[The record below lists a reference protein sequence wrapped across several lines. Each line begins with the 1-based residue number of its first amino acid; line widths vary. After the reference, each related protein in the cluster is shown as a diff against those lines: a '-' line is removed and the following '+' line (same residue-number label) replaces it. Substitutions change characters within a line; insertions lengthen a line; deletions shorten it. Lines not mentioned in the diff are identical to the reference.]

1 MKNACRFV
9 LFVLMVA
16 WGAFAWPQNLEQRV
30 TFSSPAK
37 RLEVLAAEL
46 TQQTGVPIRVDRE
59 VANEVVVVQ
68 VRDVPLSELLL
79 RIASVTAS
87 EAARDAQGNP
97 QLRLSREVAR
107 RQQREELVRRIVG
120 IRASQRQWE
129 EELAQT
135 AGFQVTREFT
145 PGQNLMR
152 PAGRQYWAD
161 AFSPLGRAM
170 MRLTLLVRPEV
181 LAGLQDSDRVVFSTH
196 PNRMQQALGP
206 QAASVIADFVRERQA
221 ELRREAEVE
230 RSPEEQREIEMAR
243 RLGVRR
249 EPNPMTEPVAEALLI
264 ATAGVGVR
272 TTGHESIQ
280 IEMRLYDAAG
290 NVMIAGLTRFLY
302 PPVPMGVAVLRPPG
316 QPVPDPVSSR
326 AIQLSPLAAEM
337 HRYHRRVRGQPAP
350 QLSPALIEALSPAL
364 IEAFRRPDLV
374 EPHALVTSE
383 ATMAVA
389 AARGLQLVANF
400 PDTFGDT
407 TIGISSPDG
416 PMGAPHSPGAGLT
429 VGGWER
435 SLAVAEGL
443 TTTRQDGWMLIQ
455 PLDPTEARENRT
467 NRPALAQLIRAVEQH
482 GTVRLVDLAEYAA
495 RHPRPV
501 VDSVPARYFNFWGV
515 RLNSMTQ
522 GQTDWNL
529 LRLYGLLTEGQ
540 RRLLINGGQI
550 MFATLDQN
558 QRQVLNRLL
567 FRYDARFEPLQ
578 AAEGGQV
585 AIVELMAGWGGAIE
599 HRSYRDEPTELMPN
613 GLPRDGLISVELNQT
628 HLLQPDYS
636 EGTATREWGNFGL
649 EEFVLMETFRQAAMA
664 AGDQQGAATFPVFPR
679 AKIGTRQ
686 ELRLT
691 FHVTRETVMRGTLV
705 DDAMPR
711 DARPVDMANLP
722 PPIAAQVQRYQEAFQ
737 RAGAQVGGIIELEG
751 DRRGRQ
757 APPPTP

>member
-68 VRDVPLSELLL
+68 VRDVALSELLL

-107 RQQREELVRRIVG
+107 RQQREELVRRIVD

-129 EELAQT
+129 EELAQK
-135 AGFQVTREFT
+135 AVSQVTREFT
-145 PGQNLMR
+145 PGQDLMR

-181 LAGLQDSDRVVFSTH
+181 LAGLQDGDRVVFSTH
-196 PNRMQQALGP
+196 PNRMQQALDP
-206 QAASVIADFVRERQA
+206 RAASVIADFVREHQA

-230 RSPEEQREIEMAR
+230 RSPEEQREIEMAH

-302 PPVPMGVAVLRPPG
+302 PPVPMGVAVLRPPE
-316 QPVPDPVSSR
+316 QTDPDPVSSR

-337 HRYHRRVRGQPAP
+337 RQYHRRVRGQPAP
-350 QLSPALIEALSPAL
+350 QPSPAL

-374 EPHALVTSE
+374 DPHALVTSE

-407 TIGISSPDG
+407 TIVISSPDG
-416 PMGAPHSPGAGLT
+416 PMGAPHSPEAGLT

-435 SLAVAEGL
+435 RLAAAEGL

-501 VDSVPARYFNFWGV
+501 VDSVAAGYFSFWGV
-515 RLNSMTQ
+515 RLNTMTQ

-585 AIVELMAGWGGAIE
+585 GIVELMAGWGGAIE

-628 HLLQPDYS
+628 HLLQPVYS
-636 EGTATREWGNFGL
+636 EGTATREMGNVGL

-664 AGDQQGAATFPVFPR
+664 AGDQQAVASFPAITR

-691 FHVTRETVMRGTLV
+691 FHVTRETVMRGTLF

-722 PPIAAQVQRYQEAFQ
+722 PPIAAQVRRYQEAFQ
-737 RAGAQVGGIIELEG
+737 RAGAQLGGIVELEE